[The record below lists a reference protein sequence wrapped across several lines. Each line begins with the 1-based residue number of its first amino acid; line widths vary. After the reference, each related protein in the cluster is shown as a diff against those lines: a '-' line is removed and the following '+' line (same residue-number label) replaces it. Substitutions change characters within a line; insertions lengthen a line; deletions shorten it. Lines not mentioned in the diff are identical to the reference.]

1 MKLIIAILIIL
12 LGVLQYKLW
21 FASGG
26 LIDVHQLKQQLSEQ
40 EFQNVSE
47 EEKNAQLRAEV
58 DDLKEGQDAIEEH
71 ARKDLGMIKD
81 NEVFYQL
88 VEPAMP

>member
-1 MKLIIAILIIL
+1 MKLIIATLIIL

-21 FASGG
+21 FATGG
-26 LIDVHQLKQQLSEQ
+26 LLEVYILKHQVSEQ
-40 EFQNVSE
+40 TNQNVQV

-58 DDLKEGQDAIEEH
+58 EDLKAGQDAIEEH

-88 VEPAMP
+88 IEPTKP